1 MIKEA
6 LQYLVGLKPVE
17 RFTIDGREYSST
29 SLSGVAAP
37 LITALEIST
46 LGGFLDLLKEHF
58 EDFTDNAVLVHVVD
72 YQTVCLINRNSDIWE
87 RRTEYIHCNL
97 TETRGFQFG
106 QWQDHE
112 SFVIGLLSNFVETDE
127 LKTVVQLASNITNE
141 RVSTSEDDGISQT
154 VGIRAGLH
162 LKEKA
167 EVKYRVKLAP
177 FRTFREVV
185 QPDSEFVLRLSQNN
199 PEAVPKLALFEADG
213 GKWKLDAVDNV
224 ARFLASGTTIPVIS

>member
-17 RFTIDGREYSST
+17 KFTYDGREYTSSQ
-29 SLSGVAAP
+29 LSAVTAP
-37 LITALEIST
+37 VVTAIEIST

-58 EDFTDNAVLVHVVD
+58 ENFSDSDVLVHVVD
-72 YQTVCLINRNSDIWE
+72 YQTVHLIGRVGDIWE
-87 RRTEYIHCNL
+87 RRKQYIRSKL

-112 SFVIGLLSNFVETDE
+112 SFVIGLLSNFVENDD
-127 LKTVVQLASNITNE
+127 LKKVVQLASNITNE

-154 VGIRAGLH
+154 VGIRAGVH

-185 QPDSEFVLRLSQNN
+185 QPESEFVLRLSQNN

-213 GKWKLDAVDNV
+213 GKWKLDAIDNV
-224 ARFLASGTTIPVIS
+224 ARFLAAGTNIPVIS